1 MKINQIKQLIQEA
14 IQSIFEADLQYNE
27 GDRVEIDSSYG
38 GGIGTIVLAKH
49 PFYALKFDQT
59 GTTDSFHFSD
69 LRPFSDEEEEEKNA
83 DIDTGLNENVLLHE
97 GIQTSS
103 NLKYHL
109 NKKLPLHENIFRYGS
124 DAQLQL
130 FKEARELYNKGLLYL
145 NPHDRWLVENTS
157 IGEYGEFEGKLVSL
171 DVPFIEEEYTVGGTT
186 WKDILYQLKRMGW
199 TIEGWTA
206 IKKIGDWTDQK
217 EIRLDYDGNGNI
229 LWAVY
234 VGGSVVMNQ
243 GQFDASNLTA
253 TELDSEILDYIN
265 ESLNEVEYQGKTVQL
280 NKPKRGGSKKFYV
293 YVKNPKTGKIKK
305 VQFGAAGGGQ
315 NLSVKIRDPKVRKAF
330 AARQNC
336 ARKKDRTTPG
346 YWSCNIG
353 RYWKSLGG
361 GSNFSGYW

>member
-14 IQSIFEADLQYNE
+14 IQAIFEADLQYQE

-38 GGIGTIVLAKH
+38 GGIGTVVLAKH
-49 PFYALKFDQT
+49 PFYAIKFDQT

-69 LRPFSDEEEEEKNA
+69 LRPFDDEEEDEKNA
-83 DIDTGLNENVLLHE
+83 DIDTGLSENVLLN
-97 GIQTSS
+97 GDIQTSS
-103 NLKYHL
+103 NLRYHL
-109 NKKLPLHENIFRYGS
+109 NKNLPLHENIFRYGS

-145 NPHDRWLVENTS
+145 NSHDRWLVENTS

-171 DVPFIEEEYTVGGTT
+171 DVPFVEEE
-186 WKDILYQLKRMGW
+186 M
-199 TIEGWTA
+199 
-206 IKKIGDWTDQK
+206 
-217 EIRLDYDGNGNI
+217 
-229 LWAVY
+229 
-234 VGGSVVMNQ
+234 
-243 GQFDASNLTA
+243 
-253 TELDSEILDYIN
+253 
-265 ESLNEVEYQGKTVQL
+265 LNEAEYQGKEVPL
-280 NKPKRGGSKKFYV
+280 GKPKRGGSKKFYV
-293 YVKNPKTGKIKK
+293 YVKNPKTGKVKK

-315 NLSVKIRDPKVRKAF
+315 NLAVKIRDPKARRAF
-330 AARQNC
+330 ASRQNC

>member
-14 IQSIFEADLQYNE
+14 IQAIFEADIQYVE
-27 GDRVEIDSSYG
+27 GDRVETDSSAG
-38 GGIGTIVLAKH
+38 GGIGTVVLAKH
-49 PFYALKFDQT
+49 PFYAIKFDQT
-59 GTTDSFHFSD
+59 GTTDSYHFSD
-69 LRPFSDEEEEEKNA
+69 LRPFDDEEEDEKNA

-103 NLKYHL
+103 NLRYHL
-109 NKKLPLHENIFRYGS
+109 NKNLPLHENIFRYGS

-145 NPHDRWLVENTS
+145 NSHDRWLIENTS

-171 DVPFIEEEYTVGGTT
+171 DVPFVEEE
-186 WKDILYQLKRMGW
+186 M
-199 TIEGWTA
+199 
-206 IKKIGDWTDQK
+206 
-217 EIRLDYDGNGNI
+217 
-229 LWAVY
+229 
-234 VGGSVVMNQ
+234 
-243 GQFDASNLTA
+243 
-253 TELDSEILDYIN
+253 
-265 ESLNEVEYQGKTVQL
+265 LNEAEYQGKEVPL
-280 NKPKRGGSKKFYV
+280 GKPKRGGSKKFYV
-293 YVKNPKTGKIKK
+293 YVKNPKTKKIKK

-315 NLSVKIRDPKVRKAF
+315 NLAVKIRDPKARRAF

>member
-14 IQSIFEADLQYNE
+14 IQAIFEADIQYVE
-27 GDRVEIDSSYG
+27 GDRVETDSSTG
-38 GGIGTIVLAKH
+38 GGIGTVVLAKH
-49 PFYALKFDQT
+49 PFYAIKFDQT
-59 GTTDSFHFSD
+59 GTTDSYHFSD

-97 GIQTSS
+97 NIQTSS
-103 NLKYHL
+103 NLRYHL
-109 NKKLPLHENIFRYGS
+109 NKNVPLHENIFRYGS

-130 FKEARELYNKGLLYL
+130 FKEARELYNKGFLYL
-145 NPHDRWLVENTS
+145 NSHDRWLVENTS

-171 DVPFIEEEYTVGGTT
+171 DVPFVEEE
-186 WKDILYQLKRMGW
+186 M
-199 TIEGWTA
+199 
-206 IKKIGDWTDQK
+206 
-217 EIRLDYDGNGNI
+217 
-229 LWAVY
+229 
-234 VGGSVVMNQ
+234 
-243 GQFDASNLTA
+243 
-253 TELDSEILDYIN
+253 
-265 ESLNEVEYQGKTVQL
+265 LNEAEYQGKEVPL
-280 NKPKRGGSKKFYV
+280 GKPKRGGSKKFYV
-293 YVKNPKTGKIKK
+293 YVKNPKTGKVKK

-315 NLSVKIRDPKVRKAF
+315 NLAVKIRDPKARRAF

>member
-14 IQSIFEADLQYNE
+14 IQAIFEADLQYQE

-38 GGIGTIVLAKH
+38 GGIGTVVLAKH
-49 PFYALKFDQT
+49 PFYAIKFDQT

-69 LRPFSDEEEEEKNA
+69 LRPFDDEEEEEKNA

-103 NLKYHL
+103 NLRYHL
-109 NKKLPLHENIFRYGS
+109 NKNVPLHENIFRYGS

-145 NPHDRWLVENTS
+145 NSHDRWLVENTS

-171 DVPFIEEEYTVGGTT
+171 DVPFVEEE
-186 WKDILYQLKRMGW
+186 I
-199 TIEGWTA
+199 
-206 IKKIGDWTDQK
+206 
-217 EIRLDYDGNGNI
+217 
-229 LWAVY
+229 
-234 VGGSVVMNQ
+234 
-243 GQFDASNLTA
+243 
-253 TELDSEILDYIN
+253 
-265 ESLNEVEYQGKTVQL
+265 LNEAEYQGKDVQL

-293 YVKNPKTGKIKK
+293 YVKNPKTGKVKK
-305 VQFGAAGGGQ
+305 VSFGAAGGGQ
-315 NLSVKIRDPKVRKAF
+315 NLAVKIKDPKARRAF

-346 YWSCNIG
+346 YWACNIG

>member
-14 IQSIFEADLQYNE
+14 IQAIFEADLQYNE

-38 GGIGTIVLAKH
+38 GGIGTVVLAKH
-49 PFYALKFDQT
+49 PFYAIKFDQT

-83 DIDTGLNENVLLHE
+83 DINTGLNENV
-97 GIQTSS
+97 
-103 NLKYHL
+103 
-109 NKKLPLHENIFRYGS
+109 FRYGS

-145 NPHDRWLVENTS
+145 HPHDRWLVENTS

-171 DVPFIEEEYTVGGTT
+171 DVPFVEEE
-186 WKDILYQLKRMGW
+186 L
-199 TIEGWTA
+199 
-206 IKKIGDWTDQK
+206 
-217 EIRLDYDGNGNI
+217 
-229 LWAVY
+229 
-234 VGGSVVMNQ
+234 
-243 GQFDASNLTA
+243 
-253 TELDSEILDYIN
+253 
-265 ESLNEVEYQGKTVQL
+265 LNEIEYQGKEVQL

-293 YVKNPKTGKIKK
+293 YVKNPKTGKVKK
-305 VQFGAAGGGQ
+305 VAFGAAGGGQ
-315 NLSVKIRDPKVRKAF
+315 NLAVKIRDPKARRAF

>member
-14 IQSIFEADLQYNE
+14 IQAIFEADLQYNE

-38 GGIGTIVLAKH
+38 GGIGTVVLAKH
-49 PFYALKFDQT
+49 PFYAIKFDKT

-103 NLKYHL
+103 NLRYHL
-109 NKKLPLHENIFRYGS
+109 NKNVPLHENIFRYGS

-130 FKEARELYNKGLLYL
+130 FKEARDLYNKGLLYL

-171 DVPFIEEEYTVGGTT
+171 DVPFVEEE
-186 WKDILYQLKRMGW
+186 I
-199 TIEGWTA
+199 
-206 IKKIGDWTDQK
+206 
-217 EIRLDYDGNGNI
+217 
-229 LWAVY
+229 
-234 VGGSVVMNQ
+234 
-243 GQFDASNLTA
+243 
-253 TELDSEILDYIN
+253 
-265 ESLNEVEYQGKTVQL
+265 LNEAEYKGKDVQL

-293 YVKNPKTGKIKK
+293 YVKNPKTGKVKK
-305 VQFGAAGGGQ
+305 VSFGAAGGGQ
-315 NLSVKIRDPKVRKAF
+315 NLAVKIKDPKARRAF

-346 YWSCNIG
+346 YWACNIG